1 LDRFENST
9 NIIDS
14 AMKSIGEVM
23 AIGRSFEECFQK
35 ALRSTHGSILGFSDS
50 LPMNKSYESDFD
62 IRKNLEAPNT
72 NRIYVIA
79 KVLYIKFVLFF
90 LQNK

>member
-1 LDRFENST
+1 
-9 NIIDS
+9 
-14 AMKSIGEVM
+14 MKSIGEVM

-35 ALRSTHGSILGFSDS
+35 ALRSTHGSIQGFTEL

-72 NRIYVIA
+72 DRIYVIA
-79 KVLYIKFVLFF
+79 KVFKLLLCQFR
-90 LQNK
+90 